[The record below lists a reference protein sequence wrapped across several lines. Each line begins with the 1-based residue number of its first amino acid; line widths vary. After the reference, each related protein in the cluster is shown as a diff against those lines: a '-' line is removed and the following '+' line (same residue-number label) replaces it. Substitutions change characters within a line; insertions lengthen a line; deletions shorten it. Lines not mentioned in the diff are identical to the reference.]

1 MCAREGR
8 ACSTGLHTCPYARP
22 ALFNPTVWLN
32 QSSTRHRLAEL
43 KMKAREACTDSQHK
57 AAVRYTIDG
66 RPMIFDQT
74 EGRVFLQTSTSGRE
88 PEFREVKVSLQEEF
102 LNYSDWKPW
111 TGPTRPGWFP
121 ET

>member
-1 MCAREGR
+1 VSNVLPTLFA
-8 ACSTGLHTCPYARP
+8 YARP
-22 ALFNPTVWLN
+22 APFNRAVWLN
-32 QSSTRHRLAEL
+32 QSSTGHTLSEL
-43 KMKAREACTDSQHK
+43 KMKAREACAESRHK
-57 AAVRYTIDG
+57 AAIRYTIDG

-74 EGRVFLQTSTSGRE
+74 EGRVFLQTSTSGRA

-121 ET
+121 EN

>member
-1 MCAREGR
+1 MWISG
-8 ACSTGLHTCPYARP
+8 
-22 ALFNPTVWLN
+22 
-32 QSSTRHRLAEL
+32 
-43 KMKAREACTDSQHK
+43 MKARQACAESQHK

-74 EGRVFLQTSTSGRE
+74 EGRVFLQTSTSGRA

-121 ET
+121 ED